1 MYNFRYKY
9 PIALGLFAGL
19 VIIFQL
25 ILHQGTAVALAFA
38 ALPAILLGIGGII
51 HKQYTF
57 YAFFILN
64 YVIMGI
70 NRYIPIKSGMIM
82 TVLALGII
90 VISMVKE
97 IQTRQDW
104 GRSKNFLTFAWCIW
118 LVYCILEIFNPSALA
133 APWSIAIANYA
144 FFPLFCAILVPVFF
158 TRYKNFQWLLII
170 WASLTL
176 LAAFKGYWQRNQ
188 GFDTTE
194 LRWLFEEGGGSTHL
208 INTGIRF
215 FSFFSDAASYGAS
228 MGLSLIVFG
237 ISGFYARKKWLKILF
252 WLAALGGG
260 YGLVISGTRSSLAI
274 PFVGLAVYLVLCRN
288 TKAIFT
294 TAVLLI
300 GSFVFLNYTTIGN
313 SNRLIRRMRSA
324 FDLNDASFQIRQNNQ
339 QQVYH
344 LMKDKPFGIGLG
356 LAGDKADR
364 FRPVNR
370 HDPLTYMATDSW
382 YVMTLV
388 ETGIA
393 GLTLYLLILLA
404 ILFKATYIAS
414 FRILNRELQGQLYAI
429 IAAISGI
436 LVTCYG
442 NEVLNYP
449 NGIIVYTLMAILYIA
464 PYYDRE
470 LNQHEA
476 NT

>member
-104 GRSKNFLTFAWCIW
+104 ERSKNFLTFAWCIW

-260 YGLVISGTRSSLAI
+260 YGLVISGTRSSLATWCCAGI
-274 PFVGLAVYLVLCRN
+274 
-288 TKAIFT
+288 
-294 TAVLLI
+294 
-300 GSFVFLNYTTIGN
+300 
-313 SNRLIRRMRSA
+313 
-324 FDLNDASFQIRQNNQ
+324 Q
-339 QQVYH
+339 
-344 LMKDKPFGIGLG
+344 KPFL
-356 LAGDKADR
+356 R
-364 FRPVNR
+364 QPF
-370 HDPLTYMATDSW
+370 
-382 YVMTLV
+382 
-388 ETGIA
+388 
-393 GLTLYLLILLA
+393 
-404 ILFKATYIAS
+404 
-414 FRILNRELQGQLYAI
+414 
-429 IAAISGI
+429 
-436 LVTCYG
+436 C
-442 NEVLNYP
+442 
-449 NGIIVYTLMAILYIA
+449 
-464 PYYDRE
+464 
-470 LNQHEA
+470 
-476 NT
+476 